1 MGTYLCLEWDG
12 IKLLQVFLF
21 LHAFFDYSCNK
32 SYRSFKHNF
41 ETVCFFALKERESG
55 LTDLSQRRE
64 REATQREVE
73 KLKESI
79 QTLTR

>member
-1 MGTYLCLEWDG
+1 MIYFG
-12 IKLLQVFLF
+12 
-21 LHAFFDYSCNK
+21 
-32 SYRSFKHNF
+32 NF
-41 ETVCFFALKERESG
+41 QERESG

>member
-1 MGTYLCLEWDG
+1 LIIHVTNHTEVSVD
-12 IKLLQVFLF
+12 
-21 LHAFFDYSCNK
+21 
-32 SYRSFKHNF
+32 NF
-41 ETVCFFALKERESG
+41 ETVCYFALKERESG